1 MGRFRVYALVT
12 AAYLG
17 TFLSTLDL
25 SIVNVALPTL
35 QKVFHSELG
44 GLQWVV
50 NVYAICLSSLMLSA
64 GSLGDKYG
72 HKRIWVLSI
81 IFFIIGSIVCAF
93 ANQLNIL
100 LWGRAIQGIAGS
112 FLIPGAMPILTHA
125 FPDTKRRSKIIGGW
139 SAFSALALITGPL
152 LGGWLIENY
161 GWESIFMINIPFGIL
176 TIILSIWSIPE
187 RKYPEHAALDPAGQ
201 IASILFLGMLSYSL
215 IEIGEYGLLSK
226 NVLIPLL
233 FSIFSLFLFTYIE
246 VNIKRPLFPISLFKS
261 NQELI
266 SLNIASFIL
275 GFSGYASLFFMS
287 LFLQQIQTD
296 SPSLAGGHLMP
307 QFVIT
312 VLTSLFFGRFVKLI
326 PLRNLLVTGYF
337 LVGFSLCLMLYFKP
351 DTPYFTIGITL
362 AILGLGMGLSVPG
375 TATMVMLSVPLER
388 AGIASATMNAL
399 RQIGMSIG
407 IAILGSIMSIN
418 AINKMVVNIH
428 EMGKSQSYNIAY
440 TAIIKHSI
448 PPEQHGLNNAYR
460 VAMSSGFGLAMLCA
474 GITSIFA
481 AFILLFFLRQK
492 KN

>member
-1 MGRFRVYALVT
+1 MGRFRVYALVA

-44 GLQWVV
+44 GLQWVI

-81 IFFIIGSIVCAF
+81 ILFILGSIVCAF

-125 FPDTKRRSKIIGGW
+125 FPDKKRSSKIIGGW
-139 SAFSALALITGPL
+139 SAFSALALISGPL

-161 GWESIFMINIPFGIL
+161 GWESIFMINVPFGTL
-176 TIILSIWSIPE
+176 TIILSIWSISE

-215 IEIGEYGLLSK
+215 IEISEYGLLSK
-226 NVLIPLL
+226 NVLIPLF
-233 FSIFSLFLFTYIE
+233 FSIFSLLVFIYIE
-246 VNIKRPLFPISLFKS
+246 VSIKRPLFPISLFKS
-261 NQELI
+261 NRELI
-266 SLNIASFIL
+266 FLNIVSFTL

-287 LFLQQIQTD
+287 LFLQQVQTD
-296 SPSLAGGHLMP
+296 SPSLTGWHLMP

-312 VLTSLFFGRFVKLI
+312 VLISLLFGRFVKLI
-326 PLRNLLVTGYF
+326 PLRNLLIIGYF
-337 LVGFSLCLMLYFKP
+337 LVGFSLSFMIYFKP
-351 DTPYFTIGITL
+351 DTPYFIIGITL
-362 AILGLGMGLSVPG
+362 AILGIGMGLSVPG

-418 AINKMVVNIH
+418 AINKMVENIH
-428 EMGKSQSYNIAY
+428 KMGKSQAYNIAY
-440 TAIIKHSI
+440 NAIIKHFI
-448 PPEQHGLNNAYR
+448 PLEKNGLNNTYR

-474 GITSIFA
+474 GITSLLA
-481 AFILLFFLRQK
+481 AFILLFISRHK